1 MEASTNLTRMSLEE
15 LQRAEKRTRNEQLT
29 VAVLIGFLIGVII
42 YGVATKGFGL
52 LHTLLP
58 AGLIILLTRSMGKAN
73 QRLAGIRA
81 ELGKKRA
88 G

>member
-1 MEASTNLTRMSLEE
+1 MEASTDLTRMSLDE
-15 LQRAEKRTRNEQLT
+15 LQRAEKRTRNERIT

-42 YGVATKGFGL
+42 YGVATKGLGL

-58 AGLIILLTRSMGKAN
+58 AGLIILLTRSMGKTN
-73 QRLAGIRA
+73 QRMAAIRA
-81 ELGKKRA
+81 ELGKKRT

>member
-1 MEASTNLTRMSLEE
+1 MGTNTDYARMSPEE
-15 LQRAEKRTRNEQLT
+15 LMIVERKVRRERITT
-29 VAVLIGFLIGVII
+29 AVLIGFLIGVIV

-58 AGLIILLTRSMGKAN
+58 VALIVLLSRNSARN
-73 QRLAGIRA
+73 SQRLTAVRS
-81 ELGKKRA
+81 ELSRKRA

>member
-1 MEASTNLTRMSLEE
+1 METSTDHTRMTLEE
-15 LQRAEKRTRNEQLT
+15 LQRAEKRTRNEQIT

-58 AGLIILLTRSMGKAN
+58 GGLILLLVRSSANIN

-81 ELGKKRA
+81 EKERRRTG
-88 G
+88 